1 MVLNRGK
8 KAKQIILTGILL
20 LFTVSIV
27 LAVPSTITKKPKT
40 ATPPNL
46 LTQTTIMVE
55 GRNSNSNEGATEWN
69 QTYGGTDFDEGYSV
83 AQTSDGGYII
93 TGFTGSFGAGQEDVW
108 LIKTDEN
115 GIEEWN
121 QTYGRADPDGGFCV
135 KQTSPDGGYIIAGAT
150 DSFGGGSEV
159 WLIKTDENGIE
170 EWNRTYGGAGADW
183 GFCVKQTSPDGG
195 YIITGWT
202 YSFGGGSEVWLVKTN
217 ASGAEEWNQT
227 YGRAGIDRGR
237 CVVQTTDGGY
247 IITGSTTSFGDG
259 DEVWLIKTYPD
270 GAEEWNRTYG
280 GAGADYAYCV
290 RQTSDG
296 GYIITGDTGSFGD
309 PDGDVWL
316 IKTDASGAEEWNQ
329 TYGGTDVDMG
339 FFVVQTSDGGY
350 IITGGTTSFGDIE
363 GDVWLIKTDASGNE
377 KWNQTYGATDEDWGY
392 CVEQTSD
399 GGYIIAGGT
408 NSFDGRG
415 YDFWLVKVFH
425 DVPVIDQPDDIVYE
439 EGSTGYNITWHP
451 RDPVNPHMFN
461 VTRNDTLLNSSS
473 WDGGDIMVNVDGLSV
488 GTYIFTCTVND
499 TVGFSASDSVT
510 VTVTPDITPPIIDEP
525 ADITYE
531 EGETGYSITWKPRD
545 ANPHMYNITMNGTL
559 IAFGDW
565 GGGAITID
573 LDLIV
578 GTYIFICSVND
589 TSGNSASDTV
599 IVTVTEA
606 PEEEE
611 GFPWLWLGVGIV
623 LAVAGIGAA
632 ILYFKKE

>member
-1 MVLNRGK
+1 MMVLNCGK
-8 KAKQIILTGILL
+8 KAKQIVLAGILL

-27 LAVPSTITKKPKT
+27 LAVPPTITKKTKT
-40 ATPPNL
+40 TNPLNL
-46 LTQTTIMVE
+46 PIQTTTLTE
-55 GRNSNSNEGATEWN
+55 GRNSNSEEGAMEWN

-93 TGFTGSFGAGQEDVW
+93 TGVTGSFGAGQEDVW

-121 QTYGRADPDGGFCV
+121 KTYGRADPDGGYCV
-135 KQTSPDGGYIIAGAT
+135 EQTSPDGGYIITGVT
-150 DSFGGGSEV
+150 GSFGGGAEV

-170 EWNRTYGGAGADW
+170 EWNKTYGRAGSD
-183 GFCVKQTSPDGG
+183 GGYCVEQTVPDGG
-195 YIITGWT
+195 YIITGYT
-202 YSFGGGSEVWLVKTN
+202 YSFGGGAEVWLVKTN

-247 IITGSTTSFGDG
+247 IITGSTTSFGGG

-290 RQTSDG
+290 RQTTDG
-296 GYIITGDTGSFGD
+296 GYIITGDTSSFGD
-309 PDGDVWL
+309 PD
-316 IKTDASGAEEWNQ
+316 
-329 TYGGTDVDMG
+329 
-339 FFVVQTSDGGY
+339 
-350 IITGGTTSFGDIE
+350 

-392 CVEQTSD
+392 CVEQTGD
-399 GGYIIAGGT
+399 GGYIITGGT

-439 EGSTGYNITWHP
+439 EDSTGHNITWHP

-473 WDGGDIMVNVDGLSV
+473 WDGGDISVNVDGLSV
-488 GTYIFTCTVND
+488 GTYLFTCSVND
-499 TVGFSASDSVT
+499 KLGFSASDTVMVT
-510 VTVTPDITPPIIDEP
+510 VTVAPEEEP
-525 ADITYE
+525 E
-531 EGETGYSITWKPRD
+531 
-545 ANPHMYNITMNGTL
+545 
-559 IAFGDW
+559 
-565 GGGAITID
+565 
-573 LDLIV
+573 
-578 GTYIFICSVND
+578 
-589 TSGNSASDTV
+589 
-599 IVTVTEA
+599 
-606 PEEEE
+606 EEEE
-611 GFPWLWLGVGIV
+611 GFPWFWLGVGILV
-623 LAVAGIGAA
+623 AVAGVGAT
-632 ILYFKKE
+632 IFYFKKE